1 MHEKEIQY
9 FTEAFQLAQDKF
21 YVDAMHK
28 FNKLVD
34 DFPESDLADD
44 ALLNVGLCYYEMNQF
59 AQAIEI
65 LEHVIELHPEATIS
79 VIGGGNEFGRTAG
92 KAYYLIV
99 QCYIGLGDIKK
110 AESYIPILRNYPKTY
125 IKNEYGKITFDKL
138 AGESIKTFNNVNK

>member
-21 YVDAMHK
+21 YIDAMHK

-34 DFPESDLADD
+34 EFPESDLADD

-79 VIGGGNEFGRTAG
+79 VMGSGNEFGRTAG

-125 IKNEYGKITFDKL
+125 IENEHGKITFDKL
-138 AGESIKTFNNVNK
+138 AEESIKTFLQI